1 MRKRIFLFSIFL
13 CCFLIG
19 QPVFA
24 QMDIRIKL
32 TGITCDS
39 VRIQS
44 FNWKKKSGTNLVRPY
59 QNEVQFKE
67 KSSLKPGVYWI
78 TTDTTHRGVVLLPFN
93 KQQIS
98 ITLCDTGLVF
108 SKNSE
113 NTQYQEYNRM
123 MRLYDQQLA
132 ALDNEFRDA
141 QKLPQYMLR
150 SIVDSLTV
158 RAQRIN
164 AAREQYTRDLLSKY
178 PNTLLASIVQ
188 LSRPLPELPQ
198 ALYGNPPLIQAFVM
212 EHYFDNFPWNDPRIF
227 NSPMAEDK
235 LSYYCRELVYQWD
248 RPELDT
254 FVVKALEKAQINPE
268 SHLLFFD
275 RLERDLGFYMSDYKV
290 EHTYIK
296 MLQHIL
302 RTRPDLEPVRK
313 TFYEHELKT
322 INKNVDGTQAANFRY
337 LTPQGDTTTLY
348 ETQSEYML
356 LFLHNPSCSTCREVR
371 RRMKQFAV
379 LDAAI
384 TGGRLKVLTIYLE
397 NDRAIWKHYL
407 QSEAAANYLH
417 GWNFDQSIEN
427 QDLYETRTIPY
438 MYLLDKDKRVI
449 RKNIL
454 VNEIEYYIRK
464 LELAK

>member
-1 MRKRIFLFSIFL
+1 MRKHILLFLTIICSI
-13 CCFLIG
+13 LIG
-19 QPVFA
+19 LPASA
-24 QMDIRIKL
+24 QLDIRIKMS
-32 TGITCDS
+32 GVTCDS
-39 VRIQS
+39 VKIQS

-67 KSSLKPGVYWI
+67 KNALKPGVYWL
-78 TTDTTHRGVVLLPFN
+78 TTDTTHRGVILLSSS
-93 KQQIS
+93 KQQMT
-98 ITLCDTGLVF
+98 ITLCDTGLLF
-108 SKNSE
+108 SKNPE

-132 ALDNEFRDA
+132 VLDNEFRDA

-158 RAQRIN
+158 RAQRIQQ
-164 AAREQYTRDLLSKY
+164 AREQYIQQLCAQNPKS
-178 PNTLLASIVQ
+178 LLASVIQ
-188 LSRPLPELPQ
+188 LSRPMPELPP
-198 ALYGNPPLIQAFVM
+198 AYYGNPPMIQAFIM
-212 EHYFDNFPWNDPRIF
+212 EHYFDNFPWNDPRVF
-227 NSPMAEDK
+227 NSPIAEDK

-254 FVVKALEKAQINPE
+254 FVVKALEKAQANPE

-302 RTRPDLEPVRK
+302 RTRPDLEQVRK
-313 TFYEHELKT
+313 TYYEHELKT

-384 TGGRLKVLTIYLE
+384 ASGRFKVLTMYLE
-397 NDRAIWKHYL
+397 NDRALWKHYL

-417 GWNFDQSIEN
+417 GWNFDQSIEKE
-427 QDLYETRTIPY
+427 DLYETRTIPY
-438 MYLLDKDKRVI
+438 MFLLDKDKRVI

-454 VNEIEYYIRK
+454 VNEIEVYIRQ
-464 LELAK
+464 LGLVP

>member
-108 SKNSE
+108 SKNPE

-356 LFLHNPSCSTCREVR
+356 LFLHNPS
-371 RRMKQFAV
+371 
-379 LDAAI
+379 
-384 TGGRLKVLTIYLE
+384 
-397 NDRAIWKHYL
+397 
-407 QSEAAANYLH
+407 
-417 GWNFDQSIEN
+417 
-427 QDLYETRTIPY
+427 
-438 MYLLDKDKRVI
+438 
-449 RKNIL
+449 
-454 VNEIEYYIRK
+454 
-464 LELAK
+464 